1 MKKPNSKKHVGRPCL
16 GDEAMSPSQLKAR
29 QRKIKRDAGL
39 VDKTFWLLPED
50 VDTVKKLQTKALKKL
65 K

>member
-1 MKKPNSKKHVGRPCL
+1 MVKKKVGRPSI
-16 GDEAMSPSQLKAR
+16 GDAPMSPSQLKAR

-50 VDTVKKLQTKALKKL
+50 VEKVERLEAKALKTL